1 MKYRYTDDR
10 KYWPTTEELYTK
22 TNQIPWS
29 MKIQKR
35 RLSFFGHVC
44 RLPEDTPVKIALKE
58 AKRETKKPRGRPR
71 TTFLKQI
78 EKELS
83 NKNINNIDDAIN
95 LAQDRSQWIARTQ
108 D

>member
-1 MKYRYTDDR
+1 
-10 KYWPTTEELYTK
+10 
-22 TNQIPWS
+22 

-58 AKRETKKPRGRPR
+58 AKRVTKKPRGRPR

-78 EKELS
+78 EKELYCLCFYI
-83 NKNINNIDDAIN
+83 NKIDDAIPR